1 MARPPKP
8 PLMQPSVTV
17 LLFGQL
23 REAAGWERRELALN
37 DAGDP
42 PATPAALWRQ
52 LHLEGLGS
60 PWRVAVNHH
69 FVPPHAVLR
78 PGDEVAFLPPI
89 SGG

>member
-1 MARPPKP
+1 MDPMAAGE
-8 PLMQPSVTV
+8 PSVTV
-17 LLFGQL
+17 LLFGRL
-23 REAAGWERRELALN
+23 REAAGWERRQLALG

-42 PATPAALWRQ
+42 PATPAALWRR
-52 LHLEGLGS
+52 LNLEALGS

-69 FVPPHAVLR
+69 FATPDAVLR